1 MALIVCPDCS
11 TQLSDLAPA
20 CPKCGRP
27 MRATAPVATTTKRPK
42 NRTVAIVLALFLGG
56 VGAHKFYLEKPGEGF
71 LFILFCWTFI
81 PAILG
86 LFAAFHYMS
95 LTDQQFQESAYQRK
109 L

>member
-1 MALIVCPDCS
+1 
-11 TQLSDLAPA
+11 
-20 CPKCGRP
+20 
-27 MRATAPVATTTKRPK
+27 MRATAPVATTTKRAK

-71 LFILFCWTFI
+71 LFILFLCLGGVGALKTPGGGFLIFI
-81 PAILG
+81 PIILG

-95 LTDQQFQESAYQRK
+95 LSDQQFQESAYQRK